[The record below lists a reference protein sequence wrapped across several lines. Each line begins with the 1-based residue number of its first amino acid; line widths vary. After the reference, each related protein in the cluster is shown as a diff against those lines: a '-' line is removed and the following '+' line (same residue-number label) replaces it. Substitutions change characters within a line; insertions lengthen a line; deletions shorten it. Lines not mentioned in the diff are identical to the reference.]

1 MFFMSILLGNVS
13 SFILLCLINSPIDVD
28 EDEAIEEA
36 IGRSLLEESV
46 QSLQDSRYTCL
57 HF

>member
-1 MFFMSILLGNVS
+1 MLVHFVREWIFYPCV
-13 SFILLCLINSPIDVD
+13 LINSPIDIE

-36 IGRSLLEESV
+36 IRRSLLEESV
-46 QSLQDSRYTCL
+46 QPLQDSRYTCFA